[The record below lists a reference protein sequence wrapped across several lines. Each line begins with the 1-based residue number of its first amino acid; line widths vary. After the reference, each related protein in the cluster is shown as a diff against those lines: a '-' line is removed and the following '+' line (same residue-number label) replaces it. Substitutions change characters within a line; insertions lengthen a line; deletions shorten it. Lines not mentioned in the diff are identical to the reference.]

1 MRSTFEPPDTESPR
15 LSGGGFG
22 TIRLCVGS
30 GRGAERGSDLAD
42 VGGLE
47 PLGPLDD
54 LELHAVALGKRAEAF
69 GDDCG
74 VMNEDVLATILCDE
88 AEPLCVIEPL
98 DRALRHCCNLLKREP
113 VGPGGKPPAGV
124 AGFEKKPQKK
134 AARIN
139 IRRLD
144 YLRIGREAPRIA
156 CHKVMLGNGFVNG
169 WESGVGSLESVGM
182 V

>member
-22 TIRLCVGS
+22 TVRLCVGS

-54 LELHAVALGKRAEAF
+54 LELHVVALGQRAEAF

-74 VMNEDVLATILCDE
+74 VMNEDVLATILRDE

-98 DRALRHCCNLLKREP
+98 DRALRHCCNLLTGE
-113 VGPGGKPPAGV
+113 PAGSGETPDPRGRV
-124 AGFEKKPQKK
+124 KKPQEKSRPDSEVRP
-134 AARIN
+134 AE
-139 IRRLD
+139 D
-144 YLRIGREAPRIA
+144 
-156 CHKVMLGNGFVNG
+156 
-169 WESGVGSLESVGM
+169 ESSAQRCYYV
-182 V
+182 